1 MISLARLISN
11 VLGITCLLAGT
22 TVAARI
28 PRLTRLLRW
37 RIIAVLLFVIFV
49 TMYVLLVDAPTRC
62 WLGFHPGVAGATLQ
76 EALIPTAVTIFIAFG
91 LVLFSSLSWYL
102 RHLPDW
108 LAPLLRGA
116 RPLTVPGSIIVVCLI
131 LYRVFLGRNSDDN
144 IWPLVLSSAIFLY
157 LWWLTVRLFD
167 LIFAWHRYT
176 RHAVFQRY
184 LSQMRREQTKTEAED
199 RTEASVTT
207 ESADLH
213 AHS

>member
-37 RIIAVLLFVIFV
+37 RVIAIVLFVVFV
-49 TMYVLLVDAPTRC
+49 TLYVLLVDAPTRC
-62 WLGFHPGVAGATLQ
+62 WLGFHPGVTGATLE
-76 EALIPTAVTIFIAFG
+76 EAVIPTAVTILMAMG
-91 LVLFSSLSWYL
+91 LVLFSALSWYL

-184 LSQMRREQTKTEAED
+184 LSQMRREQKKTE
-199 RTEASVTT
+199 TQNGSQSSVATK
-207 ESADLH
+207 SADLH
-213 AHS
+213 ARS

>member
-11 VLGITCLLAGT
+11 VLGITCLIAGT

-28 PRLTRLLRW
+28 PRLTRLVKW
-37 RIIAVLLFVIFV
+37 RIIALALFVTFLAL
-49 TMYVLLVDAPTRC
+49 YVVLVDAPTRC
-62 WLGFHPGVAGATLQ
+62 WMGFRPGVTGATLE
-76 EALIPTAVTIFIAFG
+76 EALIPTGVTILMAVG

-102 RHLPDW
+102 RRIPDW

-144 IWPLVLSSAIFLY
+144 VWPLVLSSAIFLY

-167 LIFAWHRYT
+167 LVFAWHRYT

-184 LSQMRREQTKTEAED
+184 LARMRREQKELEIASLPKT
-199 RTEASVTT
+199 SV
-207 ESADLH
+207 DLH